1 MLSTLKELREN
12 VATTTRELQINSLID
27 TYINLSLQEV
37 NDPAWAFEQ
46 VQAFRGYNHLWT
58 FNRRYATLP
67 VMKSLIYLPRD
78 CDKVN
83 LLLYYGSG
91 SSNFTKLSYLPDDSP
106 DIANINPNNF
116 GSPLYYRRWEEEGVS
131 VSLTTNDR
139 VTVVSSSGVD
149 VAPLSVSIVGY
160 SPAGYIQS
168 EVLTLNGAVVVNG
181 TLTYAEDRPLK
192 ISKSGK
198 TTGQITVAKF
208 TAPLTV
214 LVVLGPEERTTRF
227 KMVGVYPYPDEE
239 SGSITAFANSI
250 VDPGVKTL
258 VTSPAHGLADAD
270 EVLITLSP
278 IYNGTYTI
286 TNVTTNTFDISIV
299 FVAEAIVSQRWDKII
314 YNLYLEYFTRIRQL
328 VNDSDV
334 PDIDEKWLWVV
345 RLGAVA
351 KVYQYQNKET
361 MFISAQAQYASGL
374 RSMVKSDMQESD
386 YIPVLRSHKHLT
398 GVVKTADDSFSLTI

>member
-1 MLSTLKELREN
+1 MLSTLAEMRSN

-27 TYINLSLQEV
+27 SYINITLSEI
-37 NDPAWAFEQ
+37 NDSAWAFEQ

-58 FNRRYATLP
+58 FNRRFATLP
-67 VMKSLIYLPRD
+67 VMSSSIPLPRD

-83 LLLYYGSG
+83 FLLYYLPL
-91 SSNFTKLSYLPDDSP
+91 TKLQYIPDDDL
-106 DIANINPNNF
+106 DIFSIDPTAT
-116 GSPLYYRRWEEEGVS
+116 GTPLYYRRWHEEGVS

-139 VTVVSSSGVD
+139 VTVVSSSGLD

-160 SPAGYIQS
+160 SPEGYIQS

-181 TLTYAEDRPLK
+181 TLTYAEDKILK

-227 KMVGVYPYPDEE
+227 KMISPYPYPDQN
-239 SGSITAFANSI
+239 SGSVTLFANSV
-250 VDPGVKTL
+250 VDPGIKTTC
-258 VTSPAHGLADAD
+258 TSVAHGLADAD
-270 EVLITLSP
+270 EILITLSP
-278 IYNGTYTI
+278 IYNGTYDI
-286 TNVTTNTFDISIV
+286 SNVTTNTFDISIV
-299 FVAEAIVSQRWDKII
+299 FVAEAIVSQRWDSIV

-328 VNDSDV
+328 VNDTDV

-351 KVYQYQNKET
+351 KVYQYQNKEA
-361 MFISAQAQYASGL
+361 MFISAQAQYASGV

-386 YIPVLRSHKHLT
+386 YIPHLKSHKHLT
-398 GVVKTADDSFSLTI
+398 GVVELSDDKYSVIF